1 MTTRRTLLM
10 YYDEDSQVFLLRDA
24 EATVPHV
31 GSTVPTVEESLP
43 LSPAKTL
50 LQLVHPWKCHV
61 QDVVEITSPEDTKIQ
76 MPKSKKK
83 RVHFKVESPKRNR
96 NNTPP
101 LSTDP
106 KALARREAIDDVC
119 STSPRVES
127 ETLVRDVKTQDAPG
141 FVERNPST
149 LPSSSSLV
157 VFPTDEGSLR
167 LAIDEPNK
175 GALKI
180 QPEGVLATDL
190 DVIQSLLTALVDQVV
205 ASIAIPPAIEEPGLA
220 IAMDILEAVLDR
232 VFNPLSC
239 QDRHRHP
246 NSQPLPAAT
255 VNNQRVQK
263 TLLKACTQ
271 PKAASPHLSPK
282 KSLKKAHQNNQ
293 STKSQSVLP
302 PTNSNDSA
310 APETLMTLE
319 IEGRWGPLVE
329 RLRRDPTIPRPLSQ
343 IEWCTGF
350 VMGFHTVPQ
359 SARLVYSPPLE
370 RLDSD
375 VYAIYSED
383 ATMQFVPFLCRMPA
397 NDWKER
403 RQTHR
408 AMYHTTGTGAFF
420 DVVEAESGDVIG
432 TSGFRVVDVAAGS
445 GEWGVVISSKYQRRG
460 YCKEIH
466 DACMAWALSQG
477 VVTATARTWS
487 SNARMVTLL
496 EQYGYRFV
504 ETVENDTGTWRAYEL
519 HLPVTLKG

>member
-1 MTTRRTLLM
+1 MGWDDEVLVEGGNDVDDIVVVPTAQLVQVQRRGRASQPRPQNMTTRRTLLM

-43 LSPAKTL
+43 LSPAKTI

-106 KALARREAIDDVC
+106 KASARREAIDDVC
-119 STSPRVES
+119 SASPRVES
-127 ETLVRDVKTQDAPG
+127 GTLVRDVKTQDAPG
-141 FVERNPST
+141 LVERNPST

-157 VFPTDEGSLR
+157 VFPKDEGSLR

-180 QPEGVLATDL
+180 QPDGILATDL
-190 DVIQSLLTALVDQVV
+190 DMIQSLLTALVDQVV
-205 ASIAIPPAIEEPGLA
+205 ASIVIPPAIEEPGLA
-220 IAMDILEAVLDR
+220 IAMDTLEAVLDR

-239 QDRHRHP
+239 QDCHLHP

-263 TLLKACTQ
+263 TPLKACTQ

-302 PTNSNDSA
+302 PTNSNNSA

-319 IEGRWGPLVE
+319 IEGHWGPLVE
-329 RLRRDPTIPRPLSQ
+329 RLRRDPTIPRPLPQ
-343 IEWCTGF
+343 IEWCTGI
-350 VMGFHTVPQ
+350 
-359 SARLVYSPPLE
+359 
-370 RLDSD
+370 SD
-375 VYAIYSED
+375 VH
-383 ATMQFVPFLCRMPA
+383 V
-397 NDWKER
+397 K
-403 RQTHR
+403 
-408 AMYHTTGTGAFF
+408 
-420 DVVEAESGDVIG
+420 
-432 TSGFRVVDVAAGS
+432 
-445 GEWGVVISSKYQRRG
+445 QRR
-460 YCKEIH
+460 
-466 DACMAWALSQG
+466 DG
-477 VVTATARTWS
+477 VHGLRCTF
-487 SNARMVTLL
+487 SNVAG
-496 EQYGYRFV
+496 EYWGDDEY
-504 ETVENDTGTWRAYEL
+504 
-519 HLPVTLKG
+519 